1 MLLHLNGRLKHG
13 RVPSKKTG
21 FTRSGFK
28 HLNKTLSQVQTLIE
42 ACKRGDVK
50 SQSALF
56 DLFKRKWMGIC
67 VRYIKD
73 HDEAKDVF
81 QDASFRIF
89 SDLKKL
95 RQIETFESWSRKI
108 MINHALNTLKKKEA
122 YFMVLREYTD
132 SRAGETETDTHLLE
146 RMDGAEVL
154 ALINQMPDGYRV
166 VLNLALVDGYKHA
179 EIATALSISESTSR
193 SQLNKARK
201 FLQRLIENL
210 KQKEN
215 ARIAG

>member
-1 MLLHLNGRLKHG
+1 
-13 RVPSKKTG
+13 
-21 FTRSGFK
+21 
-28 HLNKTLSQVQTLIE
+28 
-42 ACKRGDVK
+42 
-50 SQSALF
+50 LF

-81 QDASFRIF
+81 QDASVRIF